1 MPSAPRVKKAKATK
15 IAYKILG
22 TPDNIKYKP
31 SKAQNR
37 IDTKLAVEN
46 TMRVR

>member
-1 MPSAPRVKKAKATK
+1 MPAAPRVKKAKATK

-22 TPDNIKYKP
+22 EPDNMKYKP
-31 SKAQNR
+31 NKAQQR

-46 TMRVR
+46 TMRVK